1 MVVKVKQEVARS
13 TDLQRAKLNGLR
25 LDDVLDRQMLASG
38 DDVLHLVE
46 PRAVEHRLH
55 PIHYIIYMAFAEER
69 DEQPREQTWQ
79 PASLPWLRD
88 VALAAMFPLPDFR
101 GDEEAVE
108 EEDGLLL
115 QLLKP
120 TLPGYL
126 VEREDIDVDALVHLD
141 VAERGLREAGAIHAD
156 LHKEERRVRL
166 RVGCLEEEA
175 VTEFLLRHLGETL
188 IVVPHHAHIDVVVPG
203 QYLLP
208 EVRADGRSARH
219 EVADAMLP
227 ADAVH
232 LSKRLIERSLQPLKL
247 LLTVLHL

>member
-1 MVVKVKQEVARS
+1 MVVKVEQEVARS

-46 PRAVEHRLH
+46 PQTVEHRLH

-69 DEQPREQTWQ
+69 DEQPREQAGQ

-115 QLLKP
+115 QLLEP
-120 TLPGYL
+120 TLLGYL
-126 VEREDIDVDALVHLD
+126 VEGKDIDVDALVHLD
-141 VAERGLREAGAIHAD
+141 VSERGLREAGAIHAD

-175 VTEFLLRHLGETL
+175 VTKFLLRHLGETL
-188 IVVPHHAHIDVVVPG
+188 IVVPHHAHINVIVPG
-203 QYLLP
+203 QNLLP
-208 EVRADGRSARH
+208 EVRADGRPARH